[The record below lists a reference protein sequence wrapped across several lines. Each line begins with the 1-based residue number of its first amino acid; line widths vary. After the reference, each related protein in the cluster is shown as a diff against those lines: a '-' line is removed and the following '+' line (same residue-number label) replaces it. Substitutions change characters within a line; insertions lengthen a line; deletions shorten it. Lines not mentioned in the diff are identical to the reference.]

1 MKLYIWTQVL
11 ENYGDAE
18 KPHWKAKG
26 GGEYFVPGVTTENL
40 DKALALVLDDIGLS
54 NEYFQEY
61 VRGWDLVE
69 DDFMTQFER
78 DQLEYDGRIAY
89 PATVLE
95 INTEI

>member
-1 MKLYIWTQVL
+1 MKLYIWTQVM

-18 KPHWKAKG
+18 KPYWKAKG

-69 DDFMTQFER
+69 DDYMTQFER
-78 DQLEYDGRIAY
+78 DQLEYDGKIDF